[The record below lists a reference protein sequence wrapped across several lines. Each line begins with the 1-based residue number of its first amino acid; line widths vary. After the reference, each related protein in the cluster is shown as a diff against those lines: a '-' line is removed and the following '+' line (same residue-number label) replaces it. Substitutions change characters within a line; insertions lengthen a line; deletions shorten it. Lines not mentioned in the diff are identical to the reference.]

1 MPNVRYGVLS
11 DVHANLHALRAAFE
25 RLDGLGV
32 NSYLFAG
39 DAVGYGVFPNEC
51 VDMLRSRGAVCVAGN
66 HDLMALGALG
76 AEEAS
81 ARAWDT
87 VLWTRDRLTDDTR
100 AFLRRLP
107 LVAQIDGVTVAHG
120 SLDDVSHYVQ
130 KAADARRE
138 LDRLP
143 GPGVLVLGH
152 THLPWAFEYDNGTL
166 LRAAPGVVAL
176 RAETRVLLNPG
187 SVGQSR
193 DRLPH
198 VRFAVLDTDAGSAE
212 LHSVPYDLESCLR
225 ALHEEGRPAHAA
237 HRPPQPV
244 RDRYRAGL
252 VLARRAAG
260 RARRVVAVPFRSVR
274 SRADER

>member
-1 MPNVRYGVLS
+1 MRYGLLS
-11 DVHANLHALRAAFE
+11 DVHANLHGLRAAFE
-25 RLDGLGV
+25 HLDRLDV

-51 VDMLRSRGAVCVAGN
+51 VDLLRSRGAVCVAGN

-81 ARAWDT
+81 PRAWDT

-100 AFLRRLP
+100 AFLRGLP
-107 LVAQIDGVTVAHG
+107 LVAQVDCVTVAHG
-120 SLDDVSHYVQ
+120 SMDDVSHYVQ
-130 KAADARRE
+130 TAADARRE

-143 GPGVLVLGH
+143 EPGVLVLGH
-152 THLPWAFEYDNGTL
+152 THLPWVFASDAGTL

-176 RAETRVLLNPG
+176 REGTRVLLNPG

-193 DRLPH
+193 DRLPQ
-198 VRFAVLDTDAGSAE
+198 VRFAVLDTDSRRAE

-225 ALHEEGRPAHAA
+225 ALREHGRPADAA
-237 HRPPQPV
+237 HRPPRPV

-260 RARRVVAVPFRSVR
+260 RARRVVAAPFPSGS
-274 SRADER
+274 SRAGGR